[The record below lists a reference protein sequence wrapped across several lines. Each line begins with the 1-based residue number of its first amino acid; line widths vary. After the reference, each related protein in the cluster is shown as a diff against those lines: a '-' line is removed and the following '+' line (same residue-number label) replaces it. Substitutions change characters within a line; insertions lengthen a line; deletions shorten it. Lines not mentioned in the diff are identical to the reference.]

1 MDIKDVIDVVELIE
15 DNSFDPEEAHILE
28 DKLHVRVLE
37 YIASGKCLDP
47 VKFSSEALKTQ
58 RIVFNRWYS

>member
-1 MDIKDVIDVVELIE
+1 MDIKDVIDAVELIE

-28 DKLHVRVLE
+28 DELHARVLE
-37 YIASGKCLDP
+37 HIASGKCSNP
-47 VKFSSEALKTQ
+47 AKFATEALKSQ